1 MLWPVT
7 VVGALVGGLGGALPG
22 ALLGAVVGH
31 ALDRHWRLRR
41 WSDLPARLA
50 ELRTGD
56 SGFERV
62 LFLCL
67 GRLAKASGRVSQQ
80 HLQLARDLM
89 QQYRLDEA
97 ARLAAMR
104 DFNEGK
110 TAGELGPLVR
120 ALRKREPARAA
131 ELLDSCWRMAV
142 VPGQLNDE
150 VRSLLSSWAAEAGL
164 GQAERQRM
172 HQRHQRTQ
180 PPPRGRSA
188 VPRQDALNR
197 AAALL
202 KVNLSD
208 TPEMIKRAYRRQLS
222 LHHPDK
228 LAVRGAGR
236 AEQGNAGERI
246 RQIQEAYELL
256 RRHKGFR

>member
-50 ELRTGD
+50 DLRTGD

-120 ALRKREPARAA
+120 ALLSTTSRLRPAGA
-131 ELLDSCWRMAV
+131 
-142 VPGQLNDE
+142 
-150 VRSLLSSWAAEAGL
+150 RSLRSRRDSKVTFFQTSSSPTFL
-164 GQAERQRM
+164 QR
-172 HQRHQRTQ
+172 
-180 PPPRGRSA
+180 
-188 VPRQDALNR
+188 
-197 AAALL
+197 
-202 KVNLSD
+202 
-208 TPEMIKRAYRRQLS
+208 
-222 LHHPDK
+222 
-228 LAVRGAGR
+228 
-236 AEQGNAGERI
+236 
-246 RQIQEAYELL
+246 
-256 RRHKGFR
+256 